1 MLARLSTMA
10 PGSQLQA
17 PPPWPIGAPAAPEWL
32 VAGSIWRLL
41 GPLNLYGRQRG
52 QGLASQAWAGRHL
65 QVLETVP
72 PMGQR
77 QQRLR
82 IRLLDDGYPGWIE
95 PNDLLGQAEASA
107 QPRTRPW
114 NRHTIEQRLDAVIA
128 FGQRALQQPNSYL
141 WGGSLGP
148 DFDCSGLVQTAY
160 ASQGIWLPRD
170 AYLQERFC
178 QPVAVHSGITHRL
191 EPGDLIFFGSPQR
204 CTHVGLHLH
213 NGFYLHSSG
222 TTNGHNGLAIDNL
235 SPTNG
240 SPVASHYRQSLRG
253 AGRVMHGHDGSPL
266 PA

>member
-1 MLARLSTMA
+1 MA
-10 PGSQLQA
+10 PGSQPTA
-17 PPPWPIGAPAAPEWL
+17 PTPVPIGAPAAPEWL
-32 VAGSIWRLL
+32 VAGSIWQLL
-41 GPLNLYGRQRG
+41 GPINLYSRQRG
-52 QGLASQAWAGRHL
+52 EGLASQAWAGRHL
-65 QVLETVP
+65 QVLEAAQP
-72 PMGQR
+72 LAPQP
-77 QQRLR
+77 RLR

-95 PNDLLGQAEASA
+95 PNDLLGRAEAA
-107 QPRTRPW
+107 PHPRPRPW
-114 NRHTIEQRLDAVIA
+114 NRPAIHQRLDAVIA
-128 FGQRALQQPNSYL
+128 FGLRALEQPNSYL

-178 QPVAVHSGITHRL
+178 QPVAARSGITHLL

-213 NGFYLHSSG
+213 NGSYLHSSG
-222 TTNGHNGLAIDNL
+222 TATGHNGLAIDNL
-235 SPTNG
+235 CPTNG
-240 SPVASHYRQSLRG
+240 SAVASHYRQSLRG

>member
-17 PPPWPIGAPAAPEWL
+17 PTPWPIGAPAAPEWL
-32 VAGSIWRLL
+32 LAGSIWRLL
-41 GPLNLYGRQRG
+41 GPINLYSRQQG
-52 QGLASQAWAGRHL
+52 DGLASQAWAGRHL
-65 QVLETVP
+65 QVLEAAQP
-72 PMGQR
+72 LGR
-77 QQRLR
+77 QPRLR

-95 PNDLLGQAEASA
+95 PDDLLGRAEAA
-107 QPRTRPW
+107 PQPQPRPW
-114 NRHTIEQRLDAVIA
+114 NRPAIHQRLDAVIA
-128 FGQRALQQPNSYL
+128 FGIRALEQPNSYL

-178 QPVAVHSGITHRL
+178 QPVAARSGITHRL

-213 NGFYLHSSG
+213 NGSYLHSSG
-222 TTNGHNGLAIDNL
+222 RATGHNGLAIDNL

-240 SPVASHYRQSLRG
+240 SGVASHYRQTLRG
-253 AGRVMHGHDGSPL
+253 AGRVMYSHDGSPL

>member
-1 MLARLSTMA
+1 MA
-10 PGSQLQA
+10 PGSQPTA
-17 PPPWPIGAPAAPEWL
+17 PTPVPIGAPAAPEWL
-32 VAGSIWRLL
+32 VAGSIWQLL
-41 GPLNLYGRQRG
+41 GPINLYSRQRG
-52 QGLASQAWAGRHL
+52 EGLASQAWAGRHL
-65 QVLETVP
+65 KVLEAAQP
-72 PMGQR
+72 LAPQP
-77 QQRLR
+77 RLR

-95 PNDLLGQAEASA
+95 PNDLLGRAQAASH
-107 QPRTRPW
+107 PRPRPW
-114 NRHTIEQRLDAVIA
+114 NRPAIHQRLDAVIA
-128 FGQRALQQPNSYL
+128 FGLRALEQPNSYL

-178 QPVAVHSGITHRL
+178 QPVATHSGITHLL

-213 NGFYLHSSG
+213 NGSYLHSSG
-222 TTNGHNGLAIDNL
+222 TATGHNGLAIDNL

-240 SPVASHYRQSLRG
+240 SAVASHYRQSLRG

>member
-1 MLARLSTMA
+1 MA

-17 PPPWPIGAPAAPEWL
+17 PTPLPIGAPAAPEWL

-41 GPLNLYGRQRG
+41 GPINLFSRQLG
-52 QGLASQAWAGRHL
+52 EGLASQASAGRHL
-65 QVLETVP
+65 KVLEA
-72 PMGQR
+72 GQH
-77 QQRLR
+77 RLR

-95 PNDLLGQAEASA
+95 PNDLLGQAEAA
-107 QPRTRPW
+107 PQPRPRPW
-114 NRHTIEQRLDAVIA
+114 NRPAIKQRLDAVIT
-128 FGQRALQQPNSYL
+128 FGLRALEQPNSYL

-160 ASQGIWLPRD
+160 GSQGIWLPRD
-170 AYLQERFC
+170 AYLQEHFC
-178 QPVAVHSGITHRL
+178 QPVAVHSGITHLL

-213 NGFYLHSSG
+213 NGSYLHSSG
-222 TTNGHNGLAIDNL
+222 TSTGHNGLAIDNL
-235 SPTNG
+235 SPSN
-240 SPVASHYRQSLRG
+240 SSAVASHYRQSLRG

>member
-1 MLARLSTMA
+1 MA

-41 GPLNLYGRQRG
+41 GPINLYSRQRG
-52 QGLASQAWAGRHL
+52 EGLASQAWAGRHL
-65 QVLETVP
+65 QVLEADQP
-72 PMGQR
+72 LGPQP
-77 QQRLR
+77 RLR

-95 PNDLLGQAEASA
+95 PNDLLGQAEAAS
-107 QPRTRPW
+107 QPRQRPW
-114 NRHTIEQRLDAVIA
+114 NRPAIDQRLDAVIA
-128 FGQRALQQPNSYL
+128 FGLRALEQPNSYL

-160 ASQGIWLPRD
+160 ASEGIWLPRD

-178 QPVAVHSGITHRL
+178 QPVAAGSGITHLL

-213 NGFYLHSSG
+213 NGSYLHSSG
-222 TTNGHNGLAIDNL
+222 TSTGHNGLAIDNL

-240 SPVASHYRQSLRG
+240 SAVASHYRQTLRG

>member
-1 MLARLSTMA
+1 MA

-17 PPPWPIGAPAAPEWL
+17 PTPWPIGAPAAPEWL
-32 VAGSIWRLL
+32 LAGSIWRLL
-41 GPLNLYGRQRG
+41 GPINLYSRQQG
-52 QGLASQAWAGRHL
+52 DGLASQAWGGRHL
-65 QVLETVP
+65 QVLEAAQP
-72 PMGQR
+72 LGR
-77 QQRLR
+77 QPRLR

-95 PNDLLGQAEASA
+95 PNDLLGRAEAA
-107 QPRTRPW
+107 PHPRPRPW
-114 NRHTIEQRLDAVIA
+114 NRPAIHQRLDAVIA
-128 FGQRALQQPNSYL
+128 FGLRALEQPNSYL

-148 DFDCSGLVQTAY
+148 DFDCSGLVQSAY

-178 QPVAVHSGITHRL
+178 QPVAAGSGITHRL

-213 NGFYLHSSG
+213 NGSYLHSSG
-222 TTNGHNGLAIDNL
+222 RATGHNGLAIDNL

-240 SPVASHYRQSLRG
+240 SGVASHYRQTLRG
-253 AGRVMHGHDGSPL
+253 AGRVMYSHDGSPL

>member
-1 MLARLSTMA
+1 MA
-10 PGSQLQA
+10 PGSQPNA
-17 PPPWPIGAPAAPEWL
+17 PTPLPIGTPAAPEWL

-41 GPLNLYGRQRG
+41 GPINLYSRQRG
-52 QGLASQAWAGRHL
+52 EGLASQASGGRHL
-65 QVLETVP
+65 EVLEAAQP
-72 PMGQR
+72 LDSLQERR
-77 QQRLR
+77 QERLR

-95 PNDLLGQAEASA
+95 PNDLLGQAEAA
-107 QPRTRPW
+107 PQPWPRPW
-114 NRHTIEQRLDAVIA
+114 NRPAIEQRLDAVLA
-128 FGQRALQQPNSYL
+128 FGLRALEQPNSYL

-160 ASQGIWLPRD
+160 ASEGIWLPRD

-178 QPVAVHSGITHRL
+178 QPVAVHSGITHLL

-213 NGFYLHSSG
+213 NGSYLHSSG
-222 TTNGHNGLAIDNL
+222 TATGHNGLAIDNL

-240 SPVASHYRQSLRG
+240 SAVASHYRQSLRG

>member
-1 MLARLSTMA
+1 L
-10 PGSQLQA
+10 
-17 PPPWPIGAPAAPEWL
+17 PIGTPAAPEWL
-32 VAGSIWRLL
+32 VAGSIWQLL
-41 GPLNLYGRQRG
+41 GPINLYSRQRG
-52 QGLASQAWAGRHL
+52 EGLASQAWAGRHL
-65 QVLETVP
+65 QILEVAQP
-72 PMGQR
+72 LGSLQE
-77 QQRLR
+77 RLR

-95 PNDLLGQAEASA
+95 PNDLLGQAEVAP
-107 QPRTRPW
+107 QPLPRPW
-114 NRHTIEQRLDAVIA
+114 NRPAIHRRLDAVVA
-128 FGQRALQQPNSYL
+128 FGLRALEQPNRYL

-178 QPVAVHSGITHRL
+178 QPVAARSGITHLL

-213 NGFYLHSSG
+213 NGSYLHSSG
-222 TTNGHNGLAIDNL
+222 TTTGHNGLAIDNL

-240 SPVASHYRQSLRG
+240 SAVASHYRQSLRG

>member
-1 MLARLSTMA
+1 MA
-10 PGSQLQA
+10 PGSQ
-17 PPPWPIGAPAAPEWL
+17 PKTPTPVPIGAPAAPEWL
-32 VAGSIWRLL
+32 VTGSIWQLL
-41 GPLNLYGRQRG
+41 GPINLYSRQG
-52 QGLASQAWAGRHL
+52 GGGLASQASAGRHL
-65 QVLETVP
+65 QILEAAQP
-72 PMGQR
+72 LGRR
-77 QQRLR
+77 QERRQERLR

-95 PNDLLGQAEASA
+95 SNDLLGQAEAA
-107 QPRTRPW
+107 AHPHPRPW
-114 NRHTIEQRLDAVIA
+114 DRHAIHQRLDAVIT
-128 FGQRALQQPNSYL
+128 FGLRALEQPNSYL

-160 ASQGIWLPRD
+160 GSQGIWLPRD

-178 QPVAVHSGITHRL
+178 QPVAARSGITHLL

-213 NGFYLHSSG
+213 NGSYLHSSG

-235 SPTNG
+235 SPTN
-240 SPVASHYRQSLRG
+240 SSAVAIHYRQSLRG